1 MGFFRSFS
9 PRAAW
14 TDLLDIWRGEQRYK
28 LQFMGLAFVMT
39 MIIVAGFLSE
49 SDFKIEPKPN
59 KIIYVENWPTNRSD
73 AEIIAERTTLM
84 KEINAR
90 KTARAKR
97 DQDIRDSYRR
107 AGEMFGMDVEK
118 PSNEK

>member
-1 MGFFRSFS
+1 MSFFRSIS

-14 TDLLDIWRGEQRYK
+14 ADLVEIWRGEQRYK
-28 LQFMGLAFVMT
+28 LHFLGLAFITT

-59 KIIYVENWPTNRSD
+59 KIIYVENWPANRSD
-73 AEIIAERTTLM
+73 AEIIAERTALM

-90 KTARAKR
+90 KAARAKR
-97 DQDIRDSYRR
+97 EQETRDSYRR
-107 AGEMFGMDVEK
+107 LGEQFGMDVDEPAGK
-118 PSNEK
+118 K